1 MLGLLYKDFIAI
13 KGKRLCLFLALGT
26 VLFIILRVILNGE
39 ATIDIAM
46 AIDDQGEKANFLD
59 LSFFPLVEFLVLT
72 LSVFFANRL
81 SRNVMGF
88 DERNKIKSYISAM
101 PVKKR
106 SYVTSKYIFVGA
118 FVLASFLLFLLIHF
132 VNIRFSYTKVISEMI
147 YKISVPL
154 ICIIVFI
161 FALEL
166 PFYILKGVEK
176 AMLIKIAIIMVIG
189 LAFMGFIFF
198 GDLKVFDEHFN
209 LITVMQWFDRHNVTA
224 KLVKTV
230 APCVAGLTYIVSYL
244 FTAAR
249 YEKREDMIS

>member
-1 MLGLLYKDFIAI
+1 MFGLLYKDFAAI
-13 KGKRLCLFLALGT
+13 KGKRLCSFLAFGI
-26 VLFIILRVILNGE
+26 VLFVVLRVVFSGE
-39 ATIDIAM
+39 APID
-46 AIDDQGEKANFLD
+46 AIKGVNDFGEEVYLLD
-59 LSFFPLVEFLVLT
+59 LLFALFEFTVLT
-72 LSVFFANRL
+72 LSVYFSNL
-81 SRNVMGF
+81 LGKNVMGF
-88 DERNKIKSYISAM
+88 DEKGKIKNYIFAL

-106 SYVTSKYIFVGA
+106 SYVTSKYVFVGA

-132 VNIRFSYTKVISEMI
+132 VNIRFSYTKVISEMM

-176 AMLIKIAIIMVIG
+176 AMLLKIAIVMTIG
-189 LAFMGFIFF
+189 LALMGFIFF
-198 GDLKVFDEHFN
+198 GNLEVFRNFN
-209 LITVMQWFDRHNVTA
+209 IITITQWFDRHNITG

-230 APCVAGLTYIVSYL
+230 TPCAACIAYIVSYL

-249 YEKREDMIS
+249 YDKKEDMN

>member
-46 AIDDQGEKANFLD
+46 AIDDKGEKANLLD

-132 VNIRFSYTKVISEMI
+132 VNIRFSYTKVISEMM

-176 AMLIKIAIIMVIG
+176 AMLLKIAIVMTIG
-189 LAFMGFIFF
+189 LALMGFIFF
-198 GDLKVFDEHFN
+198 GNLEVFRNFN
-209 LITVMQWFDRHNVTA
+209 IITITQWFDRHNITG

-230 APCVAGLTYIVSYL
+230 TPCAACIAYIVSYL

-249 YEKREDMIS
+249 YDKKEDMN

>member
-46 AIDDQGEKANFLD
+46 AIDDQGEKANLLD

-132 VNIRFSYTKVISEMI
+132 VNIRFSYTKVISEMM

-176 AMLIKIAIIMVIG
+176 AMLLKIAIVMTIG
-189 LAFMGFIFF
+189 LALMGFIFF
-198 GDLKVFDEHFN
+198 GNLEVFRNFN
-209 LITVMQWFDRHNVTA
+209 IITITQWFDRYNITG

-230 APCVAGLTYIVSYL
+230 TPCAACIAYIVSYL

-249 YEKREDMIS
+249 YDKKEDMN

>member
-88 DERNKIKSYISAM
+88 DEKGKIKNYIFAL

-106 SYVTSKYIFVGA
+106 SYVTSKYVFVGA
-118 FVLASFLLFLLIHF
+118 FVLVSFLTFLLIHF
-132 VNIRFSYTKVISEMI
+132 INIKFSYTNDMSRLLSNLSIPFISLVIFI
-147 YKISVPL
+147 Y
-154 ICIIVFI
+154 
-161 FALEL
+161 ALEL

-176 AMLIKIAIIMVIG
+176 AMLLKIAIVMTIG
-189 LAFMGFIFF
+189 LALMGFIFF
-198 GDLKVFDEHFN
+198 GNLEVFRNFN
-209 LITVMQWFDRHNVTA
+209 IITITQWFDRHNITG

-230 APCVAGLTYIVSYL
+230 TPCAACIAYIVSYL

-249 YEKREDMIS
+249 YDKKEDMN

>member
-46 AIDDQGEKANFLD
+46 AIDDKGEKANFLD

-132 VNIRFSYTKVISEMI
+132 VNIRFSYTKVISEMM

-166 PFYILKGVEK
+166 PFYIFKGVEK
-176 AMLIKIAIIMVIG
+176 AMLLKIAIVMTIG
-189 LAFMGFIFF
+189 LALMGFIFF
-198 GDLKVFDEHFN
+198 GNLEVFRNFN
-209 LITVMQWFDRHNVTA
+209 IITIAQWFDRHNITG

-230 APCVAGLTYIVSYL
+230 TPCAACIAYIVSYL

-249 YEKREDMIS
+249 YDKKEDMN

>member
-1 MLGLLYKDFIAI
+1 
-13 KGKRLCLFLALGT
+13 
-26 VLFIILRVILNGE
+26 
-39 ATIDIAM
+39 
-46 AIDDQGEKANFLD
+46 
-59 LSFFPLVEFLVLT
+59 
-72 LSVFFANRL
+72 
-81 SRNVMGF
+81 
-88 DERNKIKSYISAM
+88 M

-132 VNIRFSYTKVISEMI
+132 VNIRFSYTKVISEMM
-147 YKISVPL
+147 YKISVPI

-176 AMLIKIAIIMVIG
+176 AMLLKIAIVMTIG
-189 LAFMGFIFF
+189 LALMGFIFF
-198 GDLKVFDEHFN
+198 GNLEVFRNFN
-209 LITVMQWFDRHNVTA
+209 IITIAQWFDRHNITG

-230 APCVAGLTYIVSYL
+230 TPCAACIAYIVSYL

-249 YEKREDMIS
+249 YDKKEDMN